1 MTDRLKANRELV
13 RRLYE
18 EVFSAGRLD
27 VVDELMTDDYVN
39 HDPPP
44 GAGHTRE
51 DVKVIATGFR
61 ERIRAS
67 GPASTGSWRKAISS
81 RFRGPPTGLPPRRRS
96 SSANSSASSGAGS
109 PSDGD
114 EAPDGWTNERI
125 VVGIS
130 GATGIVYGARGVR
143 ANSAP
148 ARALWRR
155 PSGCRSPVSRTP
167 AKPHRRSASVVAA
180 PPGPT

>member
-61 ERIRAS
+61 ERIPGFRARVDRIVAEGDFVAVQGTAS
-67 GPASTGSWRKAISS
+67 GSAASPEIKLGEF
-81 RFRGPPTGLPPRRRS
+81 FRI
-96 SSANSSASSGAGS
+96 
-109 PSDGD
+109 
-114 EAPDGWTNERI
+114 ERGRI
-125 VVGIS
+125 AERWG
-130 GATGIVYGARGVR
+130 
-143 ANSAP
+143 
-148 ARALWRR
+148 
-155 PSGCRSPVSRTP
+155 
-167 AKPHRRSASVVAA
+167 
-180 PPGPT
+180 